1 MLRRLLA
8 DHKAD
13 WPQVI
18 WVGLDMAHAQ
28 KATVAAPSSEGLKAG
43 TAVALMQSTDA
54 VADVVG
60 LWQKKPADASDHET
74 TAVVDTAGQAR
85 AAADGAAVP
94 AHNTVARADASDAEQ
109 TTKAVSVGALFVCET
124 SAGAADQARP
134 KFSLSAATVQAHG
147 GTTPPTAVTDAAS
160 IKSLLPHAATS
171 AAPLASA
178 PTERTSP
185 TAFPD
190 TCIALCGIRLLPV
203 WRSGARSGGGTG
215 GQEAHE
221 EPQAGDAYTRRAVAR
236 RLMGQP
242 SGPG

>member
-1 MLRRLLA
+1 
-8 DHKAD
+8 
-13 WPQVI
+13 
-18 WVGLDMAHAQ
+18 MAHAQ
-28 KATVAAPSSEGLKAG
+28 KPTVAAPSSEGLKAG
-43 TAVALMQSTDA
+43 TAVAPMHSTDA

-94 AHNTVARADASDAEQ
+94 AHNTVARADAPDAEQ
-109 TTKAVSVGALFVCET
+109 TTKAVSVGALLVCET
-124 SAGAADQARP
+124 SAGAADPARP
-134 KFSLSAATVQAHG
+134 KFSLSAATAQAHG
-147 GTTPPTAVTDAAS
+147 GTAPPTAVTDAAS

-190 TCIALCGIRLLPV
+190 TCIALRGIPFVPV
-203 WRSGARSGGGTG
+203 WRSGAWSGGDTES
-215 GQEAHE
+215 QEEAHK
-221 EPQAGDAYTRRAVAR
+221 EPQAGAAYTRRAVAR

-242 SGPG
+242 SGPV

>member
-1 MLRRLLA
+1 
-8 DHKAD
+8 
-13 WPQVI
+13 
-18 WVGLDMAHAQ
+18 MAHAQ

-43 TAVALMQSTDA
+43 TAVARMHSTDA

-94 AHNTVARADASDAEQ
+94 AHHPVARADASDAEQ
-109 TTKAVSVGALFVCET
+109 TTKAVSVGDFFVRET

-147 GTTPPTAVTDAAS
+147 GTAPPTAVTDAAS
-160 IKSLLPHAATS
+160 IKSLLPHATTS
-171 AAPLASA
+171 AALLASA

-185 TAFPD
+185 TAFFLD
-190 TCIALCGIRLLPV
+190 
-203 WRSGARSGGGTG
+203 S
-215 GQEAHE
+215 
-221 EPQAGDAYTRRAVAR
+221 
-236 RLMGQP
+236 
-242 SGPG
+242 